1 MRPAVALECDHAQV
15 LVTRLTRAGLALLRK
30 ADAAAVAVERRLV
43 DAFTPDEADRLRDLL
58 ERAVVVLEDRPPG
71 E

>member
-1 MRPAVALECDHAQV
+1 M
-15 LVTRLTRAGLALLRK
+15 TRLTRAGLALLRK